1 MKIKC
6 IYFSKCRNLIP
17 ISQPSSLPLNF
28 SSSLPLSSP
37 SFPFASKFDI
47 TVVLTLLSFFC
58 CCIYSYIFEINLC
71 LEYYDTKFIFEN
83 KIKLLKKNKK
93 SLNKMKLLLAL

>member
-47 TVVLTLLSFFC
+47 TVVLTLLSFF
-58 CCIYSYIFEINLC
+58 IYYSYIFEINLC